1 MLRRIMAKIAC
12 YTPDG
17 ELKMKEPID
26 ARECVEALGF
36 TMEKPSEAKE
46 NIIDIKLTKKGLI
59 FKAESKG
66 IELDGNETKAVL
78 IEKIESLNEG
88 E

>member
-1 MLRRIMAKIAC
+1 MAKIEC
-12 YTPDG
+12 YTPEG
-17 ELKMKEPID
+17 ELRMKEPID

-36 TMEKPSEAKE
+36 TMEKPCDDDNKA
-46 NIIDIKLTKKGLI
+46 IDISAMKKAQLI
-59 FKAESKG
+59 ELAESKD